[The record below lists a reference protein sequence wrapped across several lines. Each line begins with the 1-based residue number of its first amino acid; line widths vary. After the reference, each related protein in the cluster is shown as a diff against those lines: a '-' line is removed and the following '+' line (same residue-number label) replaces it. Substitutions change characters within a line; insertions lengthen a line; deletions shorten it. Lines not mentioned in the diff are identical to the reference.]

1 MKKFLVIS
9 DMHIPVRMANLPDE
23 VLDYLK
29 DYDGVIG
36 LGDYVDLD
44 TVILLEKLSKEF
56 YGVHGNMD
64 YPDVKEHLPFS
75 KMLLIEGVT
84 IGMCHGWGA
93 PWDLKERLLKLFKEK
108 PKVILFGHTH
118 EPEDTMK
125 AGVRFLN
132 PGSLAEG
139 SYGVLIIDGGE
150 VKFELKKL

>member
-1 MKKFLVIS
+1 MKRFLVIS
-9 DMHIPVRMANLPDE
+9 DSHVPVRMSGLPDE
-23 VLDYLK
+23 IVNALK
-29 DYDGVIG
+29 EYDGVIG

-44 TVILLEKLSKEF
+44 TVILLEKLSREF

-64 YPDVKEHLPFS
+64 YPDVKEHLSFS
-75 KMLLIEGVT
+75 KELLMESVT

-93 PWDLKERLLKLFKEK
+93 PWNLKERLLRVFNEK

-118 EPEDTMK
+118 EPEDTTK

-139 SYGVLIIDGGE
+139 SYAVLTLDGGE
-150 VKFELKKL
+150 VRFELKRL